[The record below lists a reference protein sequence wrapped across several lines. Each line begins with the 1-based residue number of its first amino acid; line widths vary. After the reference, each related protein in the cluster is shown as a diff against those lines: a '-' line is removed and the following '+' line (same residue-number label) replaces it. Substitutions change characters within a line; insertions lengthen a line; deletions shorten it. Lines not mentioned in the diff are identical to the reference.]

1 MEQQE
6 RTPAY
11 ENVTSGYRDQWEL
24 MQDEMSVLDYRL
36 YLFYQYHQW
45 VGPKNDMKNMLGF
58 VVTREEFEHN
68 LLKAA
73 QTGLEEKLS
82 SEEAQQLAL
91 NEQTIA
97 LRLAKTRREAF
108 PLLLLFDR
116 FHLEAFEQGCV
127 LMAYASVL
135 DDKYEKLFAYLQDDI
150 TKKKPTVS
158 LAISLLMERGQH
170 PEKYRARL
178 AAAPSFSLLFDA
190 ELWKDGVLALTQEV
204 LAFLNGEAHLPQ
216 GYTLWDAESAG
227 PDNGLVVLGELGR
240 QLDALF
246 TVPTCA
252 GVLSGQPGSGRHY
265 QVEQLCRRHGEH
277 CVFVDMAVCGR
288 EPEAVRR
295 GAMLARMTDSLL
307 CIVDPG
313 SFSTEGEWQPPTP
326 ELVDAIAHADLA
338 RGRLFVLSEKPLHL
352 NLSIP
357 MLEFEVPALD
367 TEERLALFRHCFARV
382 PLSEE
387 VSLQE
392 LAAKFHFTPRQIV
405 LAAQQAE
412 GIARIAEKPL
422 GAEELHRCCYGQV
435 VHKLDALAGRIRPG
449 CRWEDLVLP
458 EPQKRLIQQACAH
471 VRWQHRV
478 FGEWGFGKKIR
489 YGTGLSIL
497 FDGVPGT
504 GKTMCAQIMAREL
517 NMEMYKINIS
527 QIVSKYIGETEKN
540 LQAVFREAKNSNC
553 ILFFDECD
561 AIFGKRSEVKDSHD
575 RNANVETAYL
585 LQQIEEFDGV
595 CILATNLLQ
604 NIDEAFLRRIT
615 FVIHFPF
622 PDAEMRELI
631 YRTTLP
637 PEAPVEDD
645 VDWKFLAEKFE
656 LSGGYIKNIV
666 LAASFMAAQE
676 GTKIGMKHFLNA
688 AVNELK
694 KNEIVVVRES
704 LQEYADLLQD

>member
-1 MEQQE
+1 MNEQE
-6 RTPAY
+6 RAPAY
-11 ENVTSGYRDQWEL
+11 EEVDRGYRNQWEL
-24 MQDEMSVLDYRL
+24 MEDEMSVLDYRL

-73 QTGLEEKLS
+73 QTGLEEKLQP
-82 SEEAQQLAL
+82 EEARQLAL
-91 NEQTIA
+91 NLQTID
-97 LRLAKTRREAF
+97 LRLRKTKREDF

-116 FHLEAFEQGCV
+116 FGLGSFEQECV
-127 LMAYASVL
+127 LLAYASVL
-135 DDKYEKLFAYLQDDI
+135 DEKYEKLFAYLQDDI

-158 LAISLLMERGQH
+158 LAISLLMEKGKHAEQ
-170 PEKYRARL
+170 YRSML
-178 AAAPSFSLLFDA
+178 AAAPSFSLLFEP
-190 ELWKDGVLALTQEV
+190 ELWKDGALALNQEV
-204 LAFLNGEAHLPQ
+204 LAFLNGETRLPQ
-216 GYTLWDAESAG
+216 GYTLWSAGTAG
-227 PDNGLVVLGELGR
+227 PDEGLPVLAELGR

-246 TVPTCA
+246 TVPSCA
-252 GVLSGQPGSGRHY
+252 GVLSGAPGSGRHY
-265 QVEQLCRRHGEH
+265 QVEQLCRRYGES
-277 CVFVDMAVCGR
+277 CLFADLAVCGR

-295 GAMLARMTDSLL
+295 GAMLARMTDSML
-307 CIVDPG
+307 CIVEPG
-313 SFSTEGEWQPPTP
+313 SFSQEGEWQAPSP
-326 ELVDAIAHADLA
+326 ELADAIAHADLA
-338 RGRLFVLSEKPLHL
+338 RGRLFVLSQKPLHL
-352 NLSIP
+352 HLNIP
-357 MLEFEVPALD
+357 MLEFEVPELD
-367 TEERLALFRHCFARV
+367 AGERLILFRKCFERL
-382 PLSEE
+382 PLSEN
-387 VSLQE
+387 VSMQE
-392 LAAKFHFTPRQIV
+392 LASKFHFTPRQIT

-422 GAEELHRCCYGQV
+422 DAAQLHQCCYGQV
-435 VHKLDALAGRIRPG
+435 VHKLDTLAGRIRPG

-458 EPQKRLIQQACAH
+458 EAQKRLIQQACAH

-478 FGEWGFGKKIR
+478 FGEWGFGRKIR

-622 PDAEMRELI
+622 PDAEMREKI

-637 PEAPVEDD
+637 PEAPVDDD

-704 LQEYADLLQD
+704 LQEYADLLMD

>member
-82 SEEAQQLAL
+82 PEEAQQLAL
-91 NEQTIA
+91 NERTIA
-97 LRLAKTRREAF
+97 LRLAKTRKEEF

-190 ELWKDGVLALTQEV
+190 ESWKDGVLTLTQEV

-265 QVEQLCRRHGEH
+265 QVEQLCRRHWER

-288 EPEAVRR
+288 EPEAVLR

-313 SFSTEGEWQPPTP
+313 SFSAEGEWQPPTP

-367 TEERLALFRHCFARV
+367 TEERLALFRRCFAQV
-382 PLSEE
+382 SLSEE

-392 LAAKFHFTPRQIV
+392 LAAKFHFTPRQIT

-422 GAEELHRCCYGQV
+422 SAEELHRCCYGQV

-622 PDAEMRELI
+622 PDAEMREMI

-637 PEAPVEDD
+637 PEAPVDDD

-676 GTKIGMKHFLNA
+676 GTKIGMRHFLNA